1 MRCLGDLG
9 CFSFVEHSTGYA
21 RQITLYVQFFFL
33 AVTIKT
39 KEAGLPVQ
47 VQARVGTILQDAY
60 IPSIQQ
66 T

>member
-1 MRCLGDLG
+1 MLRRSGLFFFCRTFDRLRAADH
-9 CFSFVEHSTGYA
+9 VVRA
-21 RQITLYVQFFFL
+21 IFFL